1 MIYLASPYTHPDS
14 SVREA
19 RFDAACLATA
29 ELVRAGHMVFSPI
42 VHGHPLVRFDLP
54 IEWEYWERIDR
65 EHLRRC
71 DEVVVLMLDGW
82 RESRGVQAEIDLA
95 IEMDLPIRYLPSSTI
110 SNSSGGKTSMSVR
123 PLSQETST

>member
-1 MIYLASPYTHPDS
+1 MIYLCSPYSHPDP

-19 RFDAACLATA
+19 RFDAACLATV
-29 ELVRAGHMVFSPI
+29 ELMRAGHVVFSPI

-54 IEWEYWERIDR
+54 IEWDYWERIDR
-65 EHLRRC
+65 EHLRKC

-95 IEMDLPIRYLPSSTI
+95 IEMDLPIRYLPPSI
-110 SNSSGGKTSMSVR
+110 SNTSGGETSMSVR